1 MVGRGE
7 LRKWSSRWLA
17 ETKGRDANATLQQH
31 ETLSGLRPGAE
42 GRVSRIT
49 TQSIPSGTTDGYS
62 THTPRRPACLSLAQR
77 PEGGSLGKWMA
88 YCDDGEGRQACLQK
102 IRDIEETG
110 PCAWS
115 RIESQA
121 KRKQRPKLP
130 KLRIL
135 LACLAGIK
143 QRPKAT
149 AQRTSRRARWPRPTP
164 PSALGTVAVRGRGR
178 RRTARDAAAATG
190 RPPRQAARDGPPAAA
205 ATRAAARPAD
215 GRPRPWRGGPSSCSR
230 CPPSSS

>member
-1 MVGRGE
+1 MLFLQSRQAGPAIAPIVMMAKAGRLACKKSGT
-7 LRKWSSRWLA
+7 LRK
-17 ETKGRDANATLQQH
+17 RDH
-31 ETLSGLRPGAE
+31 VRG
-42 GRVSRIT
+42 
-49 TQSIPSGTTDGYS
+49 
-62 THTPRRPACLSLAQR
+62 
-77 PEGGSLGKWMA
+77 PELNPN
-88 YCDDGEGRQACLQK
+88 
-102 IRDIEETG
+102 I
-110 PCAWS
+110 
-115 RIESQA
+115 A
-121 KRKQRPKLP
+121 KRCCQKQRPKLP

-178 RRTARDAAAATG
+178 RQTARDAAAATG
-190 RPPRQAARDGPPAAA
+190 RRPRQAARDGPPAAA
-205 ATRAAARPAD
+205 ATRAAARPD